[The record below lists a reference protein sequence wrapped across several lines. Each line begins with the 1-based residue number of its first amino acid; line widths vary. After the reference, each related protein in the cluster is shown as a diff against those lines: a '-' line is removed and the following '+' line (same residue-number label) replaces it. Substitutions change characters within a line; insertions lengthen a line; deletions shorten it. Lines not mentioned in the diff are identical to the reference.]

1 VSPVAPDHN
10 GSDPSE
16 RGFALLIVLWSLV
29 LLAFLGSQMAVAGR
43 SETQLAANL
52 RNGAIAEAAADGA
65 VHEALFHLLDS
76 SNRHWRADGSSRE
89 VRFPNASVQ
98 LRIRSEAGK
107 VNPNTA
113 SPELLQALLH
123 AVGAD
128 QRSAASIAAAIAEWR
143 FPDAQSRASRYR
155 AMGHDYAPPGAPFE
169 TIGELGL
176 VLGMTPELLAR
187 LSPHLSLYH
196 DGEPDPAAADAVVLQ
211 AMREL
216 GTLPSSAGTADESV
230 VAIIATADGTNGTRF
245 VRRTVV
251 RLGGPDR
258 GRPYRILTWDSGA
271 S

>member
-1 VSPVAPDHN
+1 MSPLAPGRN
-10 GSDPSE
+10 GSDPGE

-29 LLAFLGSQMAVAGR
+29 LLAFLGSQMAAAGR
-43 SETQLAANL
+43 GETQLSANL
-52 RNGAIAEAAADGA
+52 RNGAVAEAAAEGA

-76 SNRHWRADGSSRE
+76 SNRHWRADGLLRE
-89 VRFPNASVQ
+89 IRFPNALVQ

-128 QRSAASIAAAIAEWR
+128 QRSAASIAAAITEWR
-143 FPDAQSRASRYR
+143 FPDAQSRASQYR
-155 AMGHDYAPPGAPFE
+155 AMGHGYGPPGAPFE

-196 DGEPDPAAADAVVLQ
+196 DGEADPAAADPVVLQ
-211 AMREL
+211 AMRAL
-216 GTLPSSAGTADESV
+216 GSVPPSAGVADEIV
-230 VAIIATADGTNGTRF
+230 LAITAAAEGVNGTRF
-245 VRRTVV
+245 VRRAVV

-258 GRPYRILTWDSGA
+258 GRPYRILTWESGA